1 VQLEPL
7 SFDKG
12 RCDGNEEIKCDF
24 AGEQWIQ
31 FFRQAMK
38 LLGGRSV
45 RLLFGQLRDFLG
57 VPLCASGEFGAG
69 LRVST
74 GVIDSTDLLGEVSD
88 FILGRKF
95 GHAGSS
101 TLVRVPQ
108 LLCGL
113 WEWESVARTNPHGS
127 PRH

>member
-1 VQLEPL
+1 M
-7 SFDKG
+7 SFDEG
-12 RCDGNEEIKCDF
+12 RCNGDEEIECDF

-45 RLLFGQLRDFLG
+45 RLLFGQLCDFLG
-57 VPLCASGEFGAG
+57 IALRAGRELGARQG
-69 LRVST
+69 VST
-74 GVIDSTDLLGEVSD
+74 VLIDSADLLGEVSD

-113 WEWESVARTNPHGS
+113 REWESVARTNPHGS